1 MLPSSSPSAPAGFRL
16 EGDNDPANLD
26 KLNEMLAA
34 MEPDF
39 TFGDDGDIIDLDVRK
54 PSPKTPGPTGKAP
67 VQSDTGVSSRVRKE
81 HEEGREARALVSY
94 LSFCCFVSLLL

>member
-1 MLPSSSPSAPAGFRL
+1 
-16 EGDNDPANLD
+16 
-26 KLNEMLAA
+26 MLAA

-54 PSPKTPGPTGKAP
+54 PSPRTPGVMGRVP

-81 HEEGREARALVSY
+81 HEEGRDARAQVS
-94 LSFCCFVSLLL
+94 F